1 MEIVSEALFK
11 NTLVSLPTG
20 LGKTFI
26 AAVVMFNFYR
36 WFPAGKVIFLAP
48 TRPLVTQQIG
58 ACHDIVGIPHV
69 RVSKLYH
76 SQSDVAEL
84 MGTKAVTERK
94 RLWAEKRVFYCTPQ
108 VLDNDLRNGIVNAR
122 RITCLVVDE
131 CHRAQGDY
139 AYTTV
144 LRQLRAIHR
153 HYRVFGLSATPGTDI
168 DKVQRVIF
176 NLDINAISIRSRE
189 DPDVRKYLKQVL
201 EEEIVVKLNARY
213 QHVIE
218 EWLAFVMQPLNR
230 LCNLGVLTERNPRR
244 VNKMI
249 LLEAQTR
256 CMEHRIQGL
265 TGQRF
270 SDALSDIG
278 LLMSLTQATQILTQY
293 GVGAFV
299 EVSVDYGIHNRHS
312 VVCVKKQEKNP
323 IHLVFN

>member
-1 MEIVSEALFK
+1 M
-11 NTLVSLPTG
+11 
-20 LGKTFI
+20 
-26 AAVVMFNFYR
+26 
-36 WFPAGKVIFLAP
+36 AP

-69 RVSKLYH
+69 LVISMYYV
-76 SQSDVAEL
+76 QSDVAEL
-84 MGTKAVTERK
+84 MGTKAVAERK

-108 VLDNDLRNGIVNAR
+108 VLDNDLRNGVVNAR

-144 LRQLRAIHR
+144 LKQLRAIHL
-153 HYRVFGLSATPGTDI
+153 HFRVLGLSATPGTDI
-168 DKVQRVIF
+168 DKVQRVIL
-176 NLDINAISIRSRE
+176 NLDINAVSIRSRD

-213 QHVIE
+213 QRVIE

-230 LCNLGVLTERNPRR
+230 LCNLGVLSERNPRK

-256 CMEHRIQGL
+256 CVEHRVQGL

-270 SDALSDIG
+270 SEALYDIS

-299 EVSVDYGIHNRHS
+299 EVDADHESSYRLS
-312 VVCVKKQEKNP
+312 VVFDRRQERSL